1 MRSDLSILV
10 QGLPYP
16 SHFIYDVTHFP
27 YYSELQVSVAHGIQG
42 MKDFKEYHRAR
53 TQQSVGSY
61 LIGANFFSFCIKSTP
76 TGPHLLVKSRDLAVQ
91 SQGAGRGGE

>member
-16 SHFIYDVTHFP
+16 SHFKYDVTHSP

-42 MKDFKEYHRAR
+42 MKDFKKSHRAR
-53 TQQSVGSY
+53 AQQSVGS
-61 LIGANFFSFCIKSTP
+61 
-76 TGPHLLVKSRDLAVQ
+76 
-91 SQGAGRGGE
+91 